1 MMGFQNN
8 DNKKK
13 NVKRLGKIKQLGDIV
28 SR

>member
-1 MMGFQNN
+1 MMGFQKN

-13 NVKRLGKIKQLGDIV
+13 NVKRLGKIEQLGDIV